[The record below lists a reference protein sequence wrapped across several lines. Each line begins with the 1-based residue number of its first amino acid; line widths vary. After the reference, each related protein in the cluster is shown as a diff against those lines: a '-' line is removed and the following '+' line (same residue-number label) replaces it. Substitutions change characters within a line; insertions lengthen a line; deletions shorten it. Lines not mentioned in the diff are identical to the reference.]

1 MSNNGFPSREQV
13 ERLRKQYPKGTRI
26 ELIAMVDEFTTL
38 KSGDRGTVDYV
49 DDAGQIG
56 MVWDSGSRLSL
67 IPNVDRFRKVQRMS
81 DTVRDQILALR
92 TMPDCPNMF
101 DVNAVQRLAFE
112 HDMYA
117 LVDFL
122 ETDRK
127 AYVTFI
133 LTGRLSDVE

>member
-13 ERLRKQYPKGTRI
+13 ERLRKQYPTGTRI
-26 ELIAMVDEFTTL
+26 ELIAMVDEFTKL
-38 KSGDRGTVDYV
+38 KSGDRGTVDFF

-56 MVWDSGSRLSL
+56 MVWDSGSHLSL
-67 IPNVDRFRKVQRMS
+67 IPNVDSFRRVERMP
-81 DTVRDQILALR
+81 DTVRDQIFALR

-112 HDMYA
+112 HSMYA

-122 ETDRK
+122 QTDRK

-133 LTGRLSDVE
+133 LTGKLSDVE

>member
-1 MSNNGFPSREQV
+1 MSNNGFPSWEQV
-13 ERLRKQYPKGTRI
+13 ELLRKQYPKGTRI
-26 ELIAMVDEFTTL
+26 ELIAMIDEFTTL
-38 KSGDRGTVDYV
+38 KSGDRGTVDFI

-67 IPNVDRFRKVQRMS
+67 IPHVDRFCKVARMP

-92 TMPDCPNMF
+92 TIPGCPNMF
-101 DVNAVQRLAFE
+101 DVIAVQRLAFE
-112 HDMYA
+112 HGFYT
-117 LVDFL
+117 LVDFI

-133 LTGRLSDVE
+133 LTGRQGDVE